1 MTAPDRPVQDVIA
14 EVVMRHRPDL
24 DGFCICDDPVNVRCT
39 GAHIAAAVVAACREA
54 TVEQQAELVDATVER
69 TNAPQWFDTG
79 KPDVEHLVTGD
90 GGTVHDVR
98 FVPSSRL
105 VGPWREDP
113 S

>member
-1 MTAPDRPVQDVIA
+1 MTAPDSRPIHDVIA
-14 EVVMRHRPDL
+14 EAAREALRQRLGGYVGSSWTLMS
-24 DGFCICDDPVNVRCT
+24 T
-39 GAHIAAAVVAACREA
+39 EIAAAVVAACQQA
-54 TVEQQAELVDATVER
+54 TVAQQAELTGGDVER
-69 TNAPQWFDTG
+69 TNVPQWFDTG

-98 FVPSSRL
+98 FVPSIRL